1 MAKTYN
7 ELYLA
12 MRRALKE
19 AGVEEYALEARRLL
33 AQGAGYTDAQFIA
46 RMYMY
51 AGDEAEKAAEK
62 LLQRR
67 LSGEPLAYIAGKWEF
82 FGLEMIVTPAV
93 LIPRMDTE
101 PLVFTALEILKDVP
115 EPRILDL
122 CCGSGCIGCALGV
135 NLPKARV
142 IFADISPE
150 ALSVTR
156 KNISLHRLNPR
167 AVALEADALAPPPLR
182 MQNFDLIACN
192 PPYITEE
199 ECQALDTSVRD
210 WEPMLALDGGEDGLV
225 FYRSVLQNWKSVL
238 KDGGWIIFE
247 VGEGQAADVRAL
259 LLEAGFHN
267 LGYGFDRIENVLWRV
282 YHGELDGYK
291 AEEVVLMI
299 GTNNIGINNDNEI
312 VEGIRFLLSAIRQRQ
327 TEAKIK
333 GIGIL
338 PRRNQE
344 ERVRNLNLRI
354 RQIAETGWYT
364 FKNPG
369 TKLLQEDGKINE
381 SLFSDGLHPNE
392 EGYKRIV
399 DEIAH

>member
-33 AQGAGYTDAQFIA
+33 AQGAGYTDAQLIA

-51 AGDEAEKAAEK
+51 AGDEAEKAAER

-142 IFADISPE
+142 IFADISSE

-267 LGYGFDRIENVLWRV
+267 LGCT
-282 YHGELDGYK
+282 LDT
-291 AEEVVLMI
+291 L
-299 GTNNIGINNDNEI
+299 GT
-312 VEGIRFLLSAIRQRQ
+312 
-327 TEAKIK
+327 
-333 GIGIL
+333 
-338 PRRNQE
+338 
-344 ERVRNLNLRI
+344 ERVI
-354 RQIAETGWYT
+354 YAQKKKPIPT
-364 FKNPG
+364 
-369 TKLLQEDGKINE
+369 D
-381 SLFSDGLHPNE
+381 SE
-392 EGYKRIV
+392 EM
-399 DEIAH
+399 